1 MNTRSRRILIVDDDP
16 EIRKSL
22 THVLTRQGFTVAA
35 AENAETALAA
45 AAAETPDI
53 VLTDLYMRGSDGLEL
68 ISALREGARSLPIV
82 AMSGA
87 AGSDIMIAARK
98 LGADAAIRKPFN
110 RTELL
115 DLIEYCLKDKR

>member
-35 AENAETALAA
+35 AENAATALAA
-45 AAAETPDI
+45 VAAEAPDI
-53 VLTDLYMRGSDGLEL
+53 VLTDLYMRGSDGLDL
-68 ISALREGARSLPIV
+68 ISALRDGARNIPIV
-82 AMSGA
+82 AMSGE
-87 AGSDIMIAARK
+87 AGSDIMISARK

-110 RTELL
+110 RSELL
-115 DLIEYCLKDKR
+115 DLIEYCLNNRS